1 MISSKYVGIA
11 LVSLLVLVLGAMVT
25 IIVMLSSERPVQ
37 ASGAAL
43 GRYIV
48 TTMKISDKEEA
59 LAVMDTSNNSI
70 IVYRCWNGNTLYP
83 VSGRYVRYDHDIFK
97 LLNSGHFN
105 NVRPL
110 EKNYVPAN
118 IDEMLRARSG

>member
-1 MISSKYVGIA
+1 MISNRYIGIA

-48 TTMKISDKEEA
+48 TTMKISDKEEV

-70 IVYRCWNGNTLYP
+70 VVYRCWNGNTFYP
-83 VSGRYVRYDHDIFK
+83 VSGRNMQYDHSIFK
-97 LLNSGHFN
+97 LLNSGHFYG
-105 NVRPL
+105 VRPL
-110 EKNYVPAN
+110 ESNYVPEA
-118 IDEMLRARSG
+118 IDRRLNPNKD

>member
-1 MISSKYVGIA
+1 MISNRYIGIA

-25 IIVMLSSERPVQ
+25 IIVMLSNERPVQ

-43 GRYIV
+43 GKYIV
-48 TTMKISDKEEA
+48 TTMQVSDKEEA

-70 IVYRCWNGNTLYP
+70 VVYRCWNGNTFYP
-83 VSGRYVRYDHDIFK
+83 VSGRKMVNDHK
-97 LLNSGHFN
+97 LLDLVNNGHFY

-110 EKNYVPAN
+110 ETNYTPEA
-118 IDEMLRARSG
+118 IDKRLNPNKG